1 MPEDIH
7 VTLNN
12 GSNYDYYFIKEIA
25 KDFKGEL
32 NFMDKMLKYIYIFS
46 VPITKEVRRID
57 KMQKNLQK
65 PDLTN

>member
-32 NFMDKMLKYIYIFS
+32 NFMDKMLKNI
-46 VPITKEVRRID
+46 
-57 KMQKNLQK
+57 
-65 PDLTN
+65 